1 MSKHQKKG
9 KAVNKK
15 DIQRLQE
22 QESAEKAQAAA
33 DASLAYWT
41 ADAFEKTIQKAVASA
56 LASIRGKGRAILDEP
71 WFRLYAAAVG
81 GQIGWLESAKNNPAR
96 FKERLCT
103 LADIAT
109 SAVNHA
115 VNVGKVAGK

>member
-1 MSKHQKKG
+1 MSKHQKKKG

-22 QESAEKAQAAA
+22 QERVEKTPAAA
-33 DASLAYWT
+33 DVPLNYWT
-41 ADAFEKTIQKAVASA
+41 TEALEKAVQNAVECA
-56 LASIRGKGRAILDEP
+56 LASTRGKGRAILDEP

-81 GQIGWLESAKNNPAR
+81 GQMGWLVSSTDSAKLQ
-96 FKERLCT
+96 KRLGI

-109 SAVNHA
+109 AATNHA
-115 VNVGKVAGK
+115 VNVGKVARK

>member
-9 KAVNKK
+9 KAVNKQ

-22 QESAEKAQAAA
+22 QESAEKVQAAA
-33 DASLAYWT
+33 DAPLANWT
-41 ADAFEKTIQKAVASA
+41 ADALEKTIQKAVASA
-56 LASIRGKGRAILDEP
+56 LESARGKGRAILDEP

-81 GQIGWLESAKNNPAR
+81 GQTGWLVSATDSTKLE
-96 FKERLCT
+96 KRLGI

-115 VNVGKVAGK
+115 VNVGKVARK

>member
-22 QESAEKAQAAA
+22 QESAEKVQAAA

-41 ADAFEKTIQKAVASA
+41 ADALEKTIQKAVASA
-56 LASIRGKGRAILDEP
+56 LASARGKGRAILDEP

-81 GQIGWLESAKNNPAR
+81 GQIGWLESARNNPAR
-96 FKERLCT
+96 FKERLGI

>member
-22 QESAEKAQAAA
+22 QESAEKVQAAA
-33 DASLAYWT
+33 DAPLTYWT
-41 ADAFEKTIQKAVASA
+41 ADALEKTIQKAVASA
-56 LASIRGKGRAILDEP
+56 LESARGKGRAILDEP

-81 GQIGWLESAKNNPAR
+81 GQTGWLVSAMRDPAT
-96 FKERLCT
+96 FEKRLGI

-115 VNVGKVAGK
+115 VNVGKVARK

>member
-22 QESAEKAQAAA
+22 QESAEKVQAAA
-33 DASLAYWT
+33 DASFAYWT
-41 ADAFEKTIQKAVASA
+41 ADALEKTIQKAVASA
-56 LASIRGKGRAILDEP
+56 LASARGKGRAILDEP
-71 WFRLYAAAVG
+71 WFRLYVAAVG
-81 GQIGWLESAKNNPAR
+81 GQMGWLVSSTDSAKLE
-96 FKERLCT
+96 KRLGI

-115 VNVGKVAGK
+115 VNVGKVAQK